1 MKIDLTKETPTVK
14 QKLLEILIPNYNEKE
29 ICEMTSLSASTI
41 GYYRRTYKIPTY
53 HSNKKSYHAEAMI
66 QVSNTLKH
74 NREYALE
81 RAYEVC
87 ADYGINDSDV

>member
-14 QKLLEILIPNYNEKE
+14 QKMLEILLPAYREKE
-29 ICEMTSLSASTI
+29 VVEMTSLSASTI

-53 HSNKKSYHAEAMI
+53 HSKKKAYLQEAEQ
-66 QVSNTLKH
+66 QVADTLEH
-74 NREYALE
+74 NRDYALE

-87 ADYGINDSDV
+87 ADYGLSDA

>member
-1 MKIDLTKETPTVK
+1 MKIDLTNETPTVK
-14 QKLLEILIPNYNEKE
+14 QKLLELLIPTYTEKE

-53 HSNKKSYHAEAMI
+53 HAKKKAYIQEQMQQVEDTIEA
-66 QVSNTLKH
+66 

-87 ADYGINDSDV
+87 ADYGISDV